1 MGAEQEAV
9 EQGSA
14 WAFTAP
20 WAGPLAAVSGGGA
33 ESEEA
38 WVGSC
43 AGAPCCV
50 SGSWPKPGKRKVKL
64 CAGFVGGMV

>member
-1 MGAEQEAV
+1 MEAEQEVV

-38 WVGSC
+38 WVGS
-43 AGAPCCV
+43 
-50 SGSWPKPGKRKVKL
+50 
-64 CAGFVGGMV
+64 

>member
-1 MGAEQEAV
+1 MGGTESGEGRGYPVGAEQEAV

-38 WVGSC
+38 WVGS
-43 AGAPCCV
+43 
-50 SGSWPKPGKRKVKL
+50 
-64 CAGFVGGMV
+64 